1 MKIVF
6 KSSIATL
13 QVFYIVD
20 QRKCGCRHKLG
31 NIRRITEPDMKK
43 LKLPFNPLKLG
54 KAFLSKL
61 FSRAFQSSKKTL

>member
-1 MKIVF
+1 MYV
-6 KSSIATL
+6 
-13 QVFYIVD
+13 VY
-20 QRKCGCRHKLG
+20 KLG

-61 FSRAFQSSKKTL
+61 FGRAFQSSKKTL